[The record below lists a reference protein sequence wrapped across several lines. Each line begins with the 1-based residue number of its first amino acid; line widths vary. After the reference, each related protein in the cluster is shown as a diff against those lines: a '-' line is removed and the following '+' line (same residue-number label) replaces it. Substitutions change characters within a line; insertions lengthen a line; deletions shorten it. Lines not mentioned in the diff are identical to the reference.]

1 MRRSLFRPVALGACL
16 ALPLL
21 LAACASES
29 VPQSFPPLRYNYLAP
44 LSLDVGAIQTR
55 VRYAPA
61 QDGSSLDAMSPES
74 PLQAV
79 EQMIQDRLVAGGTG
93 GTATVNINAASIN
106 QVNDTAVGN
115 ISIHLTVT
123 SADGRNRGF
132 TDASVTRSRTM
143 PDTTDPDAIR
153 AFLYAMTQDLVNAEN
168 VELEY
173 QIRHNLASWLV
184 GGGSAVIGG
193 PAAPMPVQATP
204 LGGPGAPTPMTGAAL
219 PDGAA
224 AEVPAGT
231 DSSMPGSSLGL
242 PMGNPV
248 PTGQNL
254 SAPAPI
260 AAPTTSAMPGAPMA
274 TPAAAPGAPIPLTPA
289 MPASTTPPS
298 GTLGTMPVSPTP
310 TPAPTVATPP
320 PAPTTAPVSTPK
332 QAPSSSSSALPPL
345 PAGITP

>member
-1 MRRSLFRPVALGACL
+1 MRRSLFRPMALGACL

-29 VPQSFPPLRYNYLAP
+29 MPQSFPPLRYNYLAP

-55 VRYAPA
+55 VRYTPA

-93 GTATVNINAASIN
+93 GTATVSINAASIN

-115 ISIHLTVT
+115 ISIRLTVT
-123 SADGRNRGF
+123 SADGRKRGY

-173 QIRHNLASWLV
+173 QIRQNLASWLV
-184 GGGSAVIGG
+184 GGGSAVVGG
-193 PAAPMPVQATP
+193 AAAPQPVQATP
-204 LGGPGAPTPMTGAAL
+204 LGGPGSAMPGSATPMTGATL
-219 PDGAA
+219 PGGTAAGA
-224 AEVPAGT
+224 PAGT
-231 DSSMPGSSLGL
+231 DSSMPGGSLGL

-254 SAPAPI
+254 SVPAPI
-260 AAPTTSAMPGAPMA
+260 AAPTTGAAPATGA
-274 TPAAAPGAPIPLTPA
+274 TPTAAPGAPIPLTPA
-289 MPASTTPPS
+289 MPASTMPPS

-310 TPAPTVATPP
+310 APAAAPAPAPTPKTTPP
-320 PAPTTAPVSTPK
+320 
-332 QAPSSSSSALPPL
+332 SSSSALPPL
-345 PAGITP
+345 PTGITP